1 MTPARAERLVRELT
15 NVQSKVFYAVP
26 RAEAWA
32 DHVIMQE
39 LRRQGSNLAMDII
52 RGCLETLRRQNLIRE
67 ATPRHFQQI
76 NHHERADG
84 SLKEDEDMASP
95 ENTTTTHRP
104 AAAVSTPAKAPDPA
118 RKLSTLDRLARIS
131 LEFRVLADELDDIA
145 IQADEDMKAQGQ
157 DSETLKQLQKLLGN
171 IGARA

>member
-26 RAEAWA
+26 RAEAWP

-67 ATPRHFQQI
+67 ASPRHFQQI

-84 SLKEDEDMASP
+84 SPKEDEDMASP

-104 AAAVSTPAKAPDPA
+104 AVVSTPAKAPDPA

-131 LEFRVLADELDDIA
+131 LKFRELADELDDIA
-145 IQADEDMKAQGQ
+145 IQADEDMKSQGQ
-157 DSETLKQLQKLLGN
+157 DSETLRQLQKLLGN
-171 IGARA
+171 IGARV